1 MLPKRPGEVY
11 FEEIVDILSKL
22 FSGKKSLYLISTG
35 NVRILEKEDKYF
47 YSKRFK
53 LIPDIFN
60 FNFHAGFNSKRKTEI
75 CNQIL
80 TKLKQN

>member
-22 FSGKKSLYLISTG
+22 FSGKKSLYLIPTG

-53 LIPDIFN
+53 LTPDIFN
-60 FNFHAGFNSKRKTEI
+60 CLIFMQG
-75 CNQIL
+75 L
-80 TKLKQN
+80 TAKEKQKFVTKF